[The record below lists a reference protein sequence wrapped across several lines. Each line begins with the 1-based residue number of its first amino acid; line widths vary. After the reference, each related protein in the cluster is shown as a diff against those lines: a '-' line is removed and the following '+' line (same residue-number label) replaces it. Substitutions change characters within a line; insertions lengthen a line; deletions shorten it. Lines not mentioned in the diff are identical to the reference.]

1 MVTKIILNVVL
12 VVTIAFTVALF
23 LFHFVTPAWAADIPD
38 SFQDPELTAEGTIKA
53 GGGFVPCSGITCDLC
68 DFMVMANTII
78 KWLFGMAFLLFMIL
92 AVKAGIKMVI
102 EGNPAALTAAKQSFT
117 NAFIGLIIF
126 LCAWLIVDTLLR
138 QLLDGKNGEINIEGY
153 GPWTQVRCTTQSQ
166 AKEADPEKPLFEGDP
181 VYTAAQVRATYGTL
195 DSGSMANA
203 ATYSAGN
210 CTPASL
216 QSMGMTAAQA
226 QVFSCMAKPESGC
239 NNNADN
245 PESSARGVFQ
255 ILRGYDNPCHNLNL
269 PACSAAVGVTGNL
282 NCSRAFG
289 AGGRVKAGM
298 QALANTCD
306 AAASNQRCNVAAAL
320 CLYKDGGYA
329 PWLGNKGQNHHQE
342 QRACVAK
349 YAN

>member
-1 MVTKIILNVVL
+1 MRFLLTTFFTLL
-12 VVTIAFTVALF
+12 LLFSIA
-23 LFHFVTPAWAADIPD
+23 TPTFAESVIVD
-38 SFQDPELTAEGTIKA
+38 SFVDPTVSAEGTIS
-53 GGGFVPCSGITCDLC
+53 GGFVPCSGITCDLC
-68 DFMVMANTII
+68 DFMVMANTVI
-78 KWLFGMAFLLFMIL
+78 KWLFGMAFILFMIL
-92 AVKAGIKMVI
+92 AVKAGIKLVI
-102 EGNPAALTAAKQSFT
+102 EGNPAALNAAKESFT

-126 LCAWLIVDTLLR
+126 LSAWLIVDTLLR
-138 QLLDGKNGEINIEGY
+138 QLLDGKNGEIAGW
-153 GPWTQVRCTTQSQ
+153 GPWTQVKCTSQ
-166 AKEADPEKPLFEGDP
+166 TKLEDVEKGYFAGDP
-181 VYTAAQVRATYGTL
+181 AYTAAQVQATYGTVG
-195 DSGSMANA
+195 SGSMANA
-203 ATYSAGN
+203 TTYSAGN

-245 PESSARGVFQ
+245 PGSSARGVFQ

-329 PWLGNKGQNHHQE
+329 PWLGNKGENHHQE

-349 YAN
+349 YAK